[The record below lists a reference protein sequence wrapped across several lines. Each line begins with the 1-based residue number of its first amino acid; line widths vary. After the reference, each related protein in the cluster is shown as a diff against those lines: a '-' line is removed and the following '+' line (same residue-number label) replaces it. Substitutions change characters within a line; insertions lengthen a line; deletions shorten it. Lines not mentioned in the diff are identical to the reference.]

1 MRFDLLTMTA
11 PLSTKPTRFHVWLLL
26 GGLLVCIGGLGALAI
41 HRSREPTPTLDEVR
55 ALARAKEFRR
65 AQGLLERYV
74 KAYPSNQ
81 RAHLLMAEL
90 ATEPGNVQPALA
102 LAELAKLKPTST
114 KQAALIKFFEGKA
127 RFQEKRYDLTEECWN
142 EALRLDPLVPEAG
155 WALVDLLDRES
166 RTSEG
171 HRLGMRLHEVEPD
184 PRDRVKILLEM
195 IRLDIEVPDPLSQAE
210 LFRDLVKAHPEHV
223 PLVLTLAAALVRV
236 NQPDEGLELIKGAL
250 KRKPRAPE
258 VWDTWLTALYDASE
272 VEKLASE
279 YGRLPKELSTD
290 PRFAKHEGMI
300 AQIARDWPK
309 AVAAYRRAFEYEPY
323 NWGVCY
329 RLRFALRM
337 AGESGSGEFARIDR
351 LYQDYKAAAKQVK
364 GSFFERFSVGEKNK
378 PPDDDINHDRGAYY
392 ETLGIDTLGV
402 APHPELYQR
411 LAHLREQMGRFD
423 EARAWHRLVLRDSP
437 SNTVSLAALE
447 RLK

>member
-1 MRFDLLTMTA
+1 MRFNLPTMTA
-11 PLSTKPTRFHVWLLL
+11 PLATKPTLRFHAWLLL
-26 GGLLVCIGGLGALAI
+26 GALLLCIGGLGALAI
-41 HRSREPTPTLDEVR
+41 RRSRGPTPTLDEVR
-55 ALARAKEFRR
+55 ALARSKEFRR
-65 AQGLLERYV
+65 AQVLLDRYV
-74 KAYPSNQ
+74 KVYPSNQ

-90 ATEPGNVQPALA
+90 ATEPGNAQPALA
-102 LAELAKLKPTST
+102 LAEIAKLRPTSA

-127 RFQEKRYDLTEECWN
+127 RYLEHRYDLTEECWN

-166 RTSEG
+166 RTSEA
-171 HRLGMRLHEVEPD
+171 HRLGMRLHAVEPD

-195 IRLDIEVPDPLSQAE
+195 IRLDIEFPDPQSQVE

-223 PLVLTLAAALVRV
+223 PLVLTLAVALVRT
-236 NQPDEGLELIKGAL
+236 NQTDEGLELIRGAL
-250 KRKPRAPE
+250 ARKPRAPE

-272 VEKLASE
+272 VDKLTSE
-279 YGRLPKELSTD
+279 YARLPKELATD

-309 AVAAYRRAFEYEPY
+309 AVAAYRRAFEFEPY

-329 RLRFALRM
+329 RLRFVLRLAGD
-337 AGESGSGEFARIDR
+337 AGELARIDR
-351 LYQDYKAAAKQVK
+351 LYEAYKAAYKQAR
-364 GSFFERFSVGEKNK
+364 GSFFEHFDAGEKTR
-378 PPDDDINHDRGAYY
+378 PPRDDIENNRGAYY
-392 ETLGIDTLGV
+392 ETLAIDTLGIT
-402 APHPELYQR
+402 PHPELYQR
-411 LAHLREQMGRFD
+411 LAQLREQMGRFD

-437 SNTVSLAALE
+437 GNAVSLAALE